1 MDYEF
6 TKQAD
11 GRLRVKLAM
20 GHEAFGHW
28 LNDAIASNLTLLADI
43 LRDVERVQQGEV
55 EMLTLHS
62 AGYTLQ
68 LGDGEAEISANVVQ
82 FETGD
87 ELEPDMAYYDDE
99 QMSGCGLEDFQ
110 RLLLAWQ
117 DFVQS
122 ES

>member
-6 TKQAD
+6 IKQAD

-20 GHEAFGHW
+20 GHEAFGYW

-82 FETGD
+82 FEFGD

>member
-28 LNDAIASNLTLLADI
+28 LNDAIATNLTLLADV

-62 AGYTLQ
+62 AWYTLQ

-82 FETGD
+82 FEFGD

>member
-11 GRLRVKLAM
+11 GRSRVKLAM

-28 LNDAIASNLTLLADI
+28 LNDAIGTNLTLLADI

-55 EMLTLHS
+55 EMLSLHS

-82 FETGD
+82 FEFGD
-87 ELEPDMAYYDDE
+87 ELESDMAYYDDE

>member
-6 TKQAD
+6 IKQAD

-28 LNDAIASNLTLLADI
+28 LNDAITTNLTLLADV

-82 FETGD
+82 FEFGD

>member
-11 GRLRVKLAM
+11 GCLRVKLAM

-28 LNDAIASNLTLLADI
+28 LNDAIATNLTLLADV
-43 LRDVERVQQGEV
+43 LLDVERVQQGEV

-82 FETGD
+82 FEFGD

>member
-11 GRLRVKLAM
+11 GRSRVKLAM

-28 LNDAIASNLTLLADI
+28 LNDAIATNLTLLADV
-43 LRDVERVQQGEV
+43 LLDVERVQQGEV

-82 FETGD
+82 FEFGD

>member
-28 LNDAIASNLTLLADI
+28 LNDTIATNLTLLADV
-43 LRDVERVQQGEV
+43 LLDVERVQQGEV

-82 FETGD
+82 FEFGD

>member
-11 GRLRVKLAM
+11 GRLRIKLAM

-28 LNDAIASNLTLLADI
+28 LNDAIATNLTLLADV
-43 LRDVERVQQGEV
+43 LLDVERVQQGEV

-82 FETGD
+82 FEFGD

>member
-6 TKQAD
+6 TKQVD

-28 LNDAIASNLTLLADI
+28 LNDAIATNLALLADV

-82 FETGD
+82 FEFGD

>member
-28 LNDAIASNLTLLADI
+28 LNDAIAMNLTLLADV

-82 FETGD
+82 FEFGD

>member
-28 LNDAIASNLTLLADI
+28 LNDAIATNLTLLADV
-43 LRDVERVQQGEV
+43 LLDVERVQQGEV

-82 FETGD
+82 FEFGD

>member
-28 LNDAIASNLTLLADI
+28 LNDAITTNLTLLADV
-43 LRDVERVQQGEV
+43 LLDVERVQQGEV

-82 FETGD
+82 FEFGD

>member
-6 TKQAD
+6 IKQVD
-11 GRLRVKLAM
+11 GHLRVKLAM
-20 GHEAFGHW
+20 GHEAFAHW
-28 LNDAIASNLTLLADI
+28 LNDEIATNPALLNDI
-43 LRDVERVQQGEV
+43 LSDIERVQLGEV

-62 AGYTLQ
+62 GGYTLQ

-82 FETGD
+82 FEFGD
-87 ELEPDMAYYDDE
+87 ELEPDMAYYDEE
-99 QMSGCGLEDFQ
+99 QIAGCGLEDFQ

-117 DFVQS
+117 EFVKA

>member
-11 GRLRVKLAM
+11 GRLRAKLAM

-28 LNDAIASNLTLLADI
+28 LNDAIASNLTLLADV

-82 FETGD
+82 FEFGD

>member
-11 GRLRVKLAM
+11 GCLRVKLAM

-82 FETGD
+82 FEFGD

>member
-11 GRLRVKLAM
+11 GRLRAKLAM

-28 LNDAIASNLTLLADI
+28 LNDAIATNLTLLADI

-55 EMLTLHS
+55 EMLGLHS

-82 FETGD
+82 FEFGD

>member
-6 TKQAD
+6 IKQVD

-82 FETGD
+82 FEFGD

-99 QMSGCGLEDFQ
+99 QMSGCGLEDFH

-122 ES
+122 EA